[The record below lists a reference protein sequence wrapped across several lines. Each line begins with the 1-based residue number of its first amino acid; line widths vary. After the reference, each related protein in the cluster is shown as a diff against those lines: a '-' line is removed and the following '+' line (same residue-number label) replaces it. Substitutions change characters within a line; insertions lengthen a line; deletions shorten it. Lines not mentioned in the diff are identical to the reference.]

1 MVLQLKRSRKEPMS
15 EINVTPFVDV
25 MLVLLIIFMVT
36 APLLTVGVQ
45 VDLPESAADSLP
57 DDQEPL
63 TLSINS
69 KGEIYIQEHQ
79 VTYQKMIPKL
89 LAIAKNRTDT
99 RIYVRGDKNIN
110 YGRVLEVMGTLSGG
124 GTEVISLGRQCLL
137 GANSGSGISLGDRC
151 TIEAGLYVTGGT
163 IITILDDNKS
173 DVRKAKALELSGQS
187 DLLFRRNSVTG
198 AVECL
203 TNLSAIELNSELHS

>member
-1 MVLQLKRSRKEPMS
+1 MGLKLKSSSRVPIS

-63 TLSINS
+63 TISINS
-69 KGEIYIQEHQ
+69 KGEIYIQEHK
-79 VTYQKMIPKL
+79 VNYQKIVPKL

-99 RIYVRGDKNIN
+99 RIYVRGDKTIN
-110 YGRVLEVMGTLSGG
+110 YGRVLEVMGTLSGAG
-124 GTEVISLGRQCLL
+124 FSKVALISEPYK
-137 GANSGSGISLGDRC
+137 N
-151 TIEAGLYVTGGT
+151 
-163 IITILDDNKS
+163 
-173 DVRKAKALELSGQS
+173 
-187 DLLFRRNSVTG
+187 
-198 AVECL
+198 
-203 TNLSAIELNSELHS
+203 

>member
-1 MVLQLKRSRKEPMS
+1 MAFKFMRSRNEPMS

-63 TLSINS
+63 TISVNA
-69 KGEIYIQEHQ
+69 KGEIYIQEHL
-79 VTYQKMIPKL
+79 VTYQKMVPKL

-110 YGRVLEVMGTLSGG
+110 YGRVLEVMGTLSGAG
-124 GTEVISLGRQCLL
+124 FSKVALISEPYK
-137 GANSGSGISLGDRC
+137 N
-151 TIEAGLYVTGGT
+151 
-163 IITILDDNKS
+163 
-173 DVRKAKALELSGQS
+173 
-187 DLLFRRNSVTG
+187 
-198 AVECL
+198 
-203 TNLSAIELNSELHS
+203 

>member
-1 MVLQLKRSRKEPMS
+1 MAFQFNRSRKGPMS

-79 VTYQKMIPKL
+79 VSYQKMIPKL

-99 RIYVRGDKNIN
+99 RIYVRGDRTIN
-110 YGRVLEVMGTLSGG
+110 YGRVLEVMGML
-124 GTEVISLGRQCLL
+124 
-137 GANSGSGISLGDRC
+137 SGSGFTKVALISEPYKER
-151 TIEAGLYVTGGT
+151 
-163 IITILDDNKS
+163 
-173 DVRKAKALELSGQS
+173 
-187 DLLFRRNSVTG
+187 
-198 AVECL
+198 
-203 TNLSAIELNSELHS
+203 

>member
-1 MVLQLKRSRKEPMS
+1 MICHL
-15 EINVTPFVDV
+15 FVDV

-63 TLSINS
+63 TISINS

-79 VTYQKMIPKL
+79 VTYQKMVPKL

-99 RIYVRGDKNIN
+99 RIYVRASK
-110 YGRVLEVMGTLSGG
+110 VLIMEECEVMGTLS
-124 GTEVISLGRQCLL
+124 VL
-137 GANSGSGISLGDRC
+137 
-151 TIEAGLYVTGGT
+151 V
-163 IITILDDNKS
+163 
-173 DVRKAKALELSGQS
+173 
-187 DLLFRRNSVTG
+187 F
-198 AVECL
+198 
-203 TNLSAIELNSELHS
+203 

>member
-1 MVLQLKRSRKEPMS
+1 MAFNFNRSRKEPMS

-45 VDLPESAADSLP
+45 VDLPESSADSLP

-69 KGEIYIQEHQ
+69 KGEIYIQEIQ
-79 VTYQKMIPKL
+79 VSAQKFIPKL

-110 YGRVLEVMGTLSGG
+110 YGRVLEVMVTLSGAG
-124 GTEVISLGRQCLL
+124 FCTSTFSVLG
-137 GANSGSGISLGDRC
+137 
-151 TIEAGLYVTGGT
+151 
-163 IITILDDNKS
+163 
-173 DVRKAKALELSGQS
+173 
-187 DLLFRRNSVTG
+187 F
-198 AVECL
+198 
-203 TNLSAIELNSELHS
+203 